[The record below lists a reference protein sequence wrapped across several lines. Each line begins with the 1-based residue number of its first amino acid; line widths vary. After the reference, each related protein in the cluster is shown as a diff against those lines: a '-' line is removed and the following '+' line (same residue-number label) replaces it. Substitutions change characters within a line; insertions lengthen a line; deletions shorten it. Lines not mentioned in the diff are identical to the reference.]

1 MARALSTD
9 PLQNFS
15 YYLLDIP
22 VAASP
27 PVAFPFKIG
36 QGLSE
41 GQLLSFKSI
50 SIPSVSMGM
59 KTIQE
64 GNWPYAHQ
72 IPTGQITT
80 GDTTIE
86 AAVTPLSMDFYLWFF
101 QAVWG
106 TGAPRRN
113 FTVVHTRAD
122 KLIPRR
128 VVNLFGCVP
137 KSWQPSSNFDASS
150 SELSIESLTVSV
162 HQVEVLPGIPG
173 PPSVPNAPVV
183 PGVPGASI

>member
-1 MARALSTD
+1 MARAIETD
-9 PLQNFS
+9 PLQNFNF
-15 YYLLDIP
+15 YLLDIP
-22 VAASP
+22 TLSVI

-36 QGLSE
+36 QGAAE

-50 SIPSVSMGM
+50 SIPSTLMEM

-72 IPTGQITT
+72 VPMGHLTT

-86 AAVTPLSMDFYLWFF
+86 SAVTSFSMDFYLWYF

-122 KLIPRR
+122 KFMPRR
-128 VVNLFGCVP
+128 IVNLFGCVP
-137 KSWQPSSNFDASS
+137 KSWTPSSNFDASS
-150 SELSIESLTVSV
+150 SEVSIETLTMSV
-162 HQVEVLPGIPG
+162 HSVEVLPG
-173 PPSVPNAPVV
+173 NPV
-183 PGVPGASI
+183 